1 MDSEK
6 GTALSTALPVS
17 EKGTSLSTALPISEK
32 GTALSTALPVSE
44 KGKSTGR
51 EISWPVPVNHLMI
64 KVPIY
69 VLAAGMGTVQ
79 KTPFR

>member
-1 MDSEK
+1 M
-6 GTALSTALPVS
+6 VF
-17 EKGTSLSTALPISEK
+17 EK

-69 VLAAGMGTVQ
+69 VLAAGMGTVK